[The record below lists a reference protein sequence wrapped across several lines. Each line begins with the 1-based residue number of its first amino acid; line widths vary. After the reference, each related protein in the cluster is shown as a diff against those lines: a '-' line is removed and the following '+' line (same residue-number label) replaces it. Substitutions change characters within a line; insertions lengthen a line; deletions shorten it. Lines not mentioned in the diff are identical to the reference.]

1 MPPWVEETDHL
12 KLTEDIPKGS
22 IITEISCTV
31 DEFDFEVFI
40 GAKKKNSSEAEDT
53 FINND
58 ISDQP
63 VIIGIDAEY
72 KNIWRKCSN
81 LEYRL
86 QEFPQASFTMYKE
99 TFRLIK
105 SIDTDKKYNCEA
117 KLLRDGQTSKIQIVS
132 LQNINKDEK
141 ILTKLE
147 RNVFL
152 RRKLLATN
160 NPCEKLIL
168 LIFLE
173 AFNKKDLV
181 SIGYRD
187 FENFFTK
194 WRSWSD
200 DTVTKFLKML
210 GIGSDSELVDSLHC
224 RGYPS
229 RVLLYRLLQ
238 SLGCASP
245 PPGSEY
251 QHYPEAIR
259 NMTHQSRDLC
269 FWPVQV
275 AGEAE
280 QTEVL
285 RRKMCDGLEF
295 GPNATWTNF
304 PKTKMVFM
312 SAKKDN
318 IDALKDVSEDGT
330 ANLNAYGTCK
340 LWTPLHVASFYGSA
354 KVTKYLLNRGVVFNS
369 MDRDGKTPLNLAE
382 ENGHVNVAKM
392 ILTHIGN
399 ESVLPDTRTELRNLP
414 RKDDPKMSS
423 LEAAVNC
430 KNVGNKS
437 YKNNNF
443 KSAFKLYSRG
453 IELCPEN
460 HPQLAILL
468 SNRAQVLIAA
478 KAYNLALRDVERA
491 LSIDPI
497 HDKTVL
503 RRAHCY
509 EALDPGKSLMD
520 LDLLLYISVPDKF
533 IHNRRNFLF
542 LQTIIPQK
550 NEDKEVKV
558 IKEVIEDLKSI
569 TIEGTQ
575 HSLENLPMA
584 ALMDLTLDD
593 LRDLDTKVGLFDK
606 DKKQTR

>member
-1 MPPWVEETDHL
+1 MILLKLYFLTDKNMPPWMEDIDHL
-12 KLTEDIPKGS
+12 KATENIPNGS
-22 IITEISCTV
+22 IITEIPCTV
-31 DEFDFEVFI
+31 EEFDFEVFI
-40 GAKKKNSSEAEDT
+40 GVSNKDNSDEEVS
-53 FINND
+53 FFNSD

-63 VIIGIDAEY
+63 VTIGIDVES

-81 LEYRL
+81 IDSRL
-86 QEFPQASFTMYKE
+86 QDFPQVSFKMYKE
-99 TFRLIK
+99 TFKLIK

-117 KLLRDGQTSKIQIVS
+117 KVLRDGRRGKIQIVS
-132 LQNINKDEK
+132 MQDIVKDER

-152 RRKLLATN
+152 RRKLLTTN

-173 AFNKKDLV
+173 AFNKPSLMSNK
-181 SIGYRD
+181 YRD

-200 DTVTKFLKML
+200 ETVTKFLTVL
-210 GIGSDSELVDSLHC
+210 GVGPDSELVDSLHC
-224 RGYPS
+224 RGYPA

-238 SLGCASP
+238 SLGCTSP
-245 PPGSEY
+245 PSGSEY

-275 AGEAE
+275 AGETE

-340 LWTPLHVASFYGSA
+340 LWTPLHVACFYGSA
-354 KVTKYLLNRGVVFNS
+354 KVAKYLLSKGVVFNS

-382 ENGHVNVAKM
+382 ENGHVNVTKL
-392 ILTHIGN
+392 ILSHYGN

-414 RKDDPKMSS
+414 REDDPKMSS

-430 KNVGNKS
+430 KNVGNKA

-453 IELCPEN
+453 IELCPDN
-460 HPQLAILL
+460 HPQLVILL

-478 KAYNLALRDVERA
+478 KAYNLALRW
-491 LSIDPI
+491 
-497 HDKTVL
+497 VL
-503 RRAHCY
+503 I
-509 EALDPGKSLMD
+509 KSFR
-520 LDLLLYISVPDKF
+520 K
-533 IHNRRNFLF
+533 
-542 LQTIIPQK
+542 
-550 NEDKEVKV
+550 
-558 IKEVIEDLKSI
+558 
-569 TIEGTQ
+569 
-575 HSLENLPMA
+575 
-584 ALMDLTLDD
+584 
-593 LRDLDTKVGLFDK
+593 
-606 DKKQTR
+606 